1 MPEAEVVSGA
11 RITSFCSRLGLRT
24 GELPQAA
31 SRQQASN
38 TSSRAGR
45 LGTRVGAR
53 RINGLLMLFDGIP
66 DLCWPIQRAM
76 DYAVPRSQCQ
86 KPARFGACAA
96 PVGRG
101 GRASGASLATI
112 PAGRVTT
119 R

>member
-31 SRQQASN
+31 SRPQARKASH
-38 TSSRAGR
+38 RADRREAGN
-45 LGTRVGAR
+45 GAR
-53 RINGLLMLFDGIP
+53 RINGLLMLVEGGR
-66 DLCWPIQRAM
+66 DLHGPMQRAT

-86 KPARFGACAA
+86 KPARFGAGAA
-96 PVGRG
+96 PAGRG

>member
-31 SRQQASN
+31 SRQHARKASN
-38 TSSRAGR
+38 RAGR
-45 LGTRVGAR
+45 RVARIGAR
-53 RINGLLMLFDGIP
+53 RINGLLMLFDEVR
-66 DLCWPIQRAM
+66 DLGRPIQRAT

-86 KPARFGACAA
+86 KPAGFGAGAA
-96 PVGRG
+96 PAGRG